1 MIVLSKECC
10 NHVRIKIS
18 IESDDD
24 DMMRMLYNANV
35 KKWRVLSFE
44 GLKTKDIV
52 YSIEVDGG
60 QLRMLW
66 ACKGVSKV
74 SYSIFKKKI
83 SAKRVYEVFRH
94 AKTSYF
100 VIQNRFEIWF
110 IILSTD
116 IYIYIVF
123 HRMISLSI
131 RSWFE
136 VCNALNKTWNQGI
149 YIRRMFEH
157 PSDNKITCW

>member
-116 IYIYIVF
+116 IYI
-123 HRMISLSI
+123 SLLSLG
-131 RSWFE
+131 WFE
-136 VCNALNKTWNQGI
+136 VWNALNKTWKQGI
-149 YIRRMFEH
+149 LIRRMFEH
-157 PSDNKITCW
+157 PSDNKIA

>member
-1 MIVLSKECC
+1 M
-10 NHVRIKIS
+10 IS

-60 QLRMLW
+60 QLGMLW

-83 SAKRVYEVFRH
+83 SAKRV
-94 AKTSYF
+94 
-100 VIQNRFEIWF
+100 FELF
-110 IILSTD
+110 
-116 IYIYIVF
+116 
-123 HRMISLSI
+123 
-131 RSWFE
+131 
-136 VCNALNKTWNQGI
+136 
-149 YIRRMFEH
+149 
-157 PSDNKITCW
+157 

>member
-1 MIVLSKECC
+1 M
-10 NHVRIKIS
+10 IS

-74 SYSIFKKKI
+74 SYSIFKKMI
-83 SAKRVYEVFRH
+83 SAKRVYELFRR
-94 AKTSYF
+94 AKPSYF
-100 VIQNRFEIWF
+100 VIQNRFKIEYV
-110 IILSTD
+110 ILSTD
-116 IYIYIVF
+116 ITKLQSSVNIE
-123 HRMISLSI
+123 ISLSS
-131 RSWFE
+131 RSYFE

-149 YIRRMFEH
+149 CIIRMF
-157 PSDNKITCW
+157 

>member
-1 MIVLSKECC
+1 M
-10 NHVRIKIS
+10 IS

-83 SAKRVYEVFRH
+83 SAKRVFELFRN
-94 AKTSYF
+94 AKPSYF
-100 VIQNRFEIWF
+100 VIQNRFKISY

-116 IYIYIVF
+116 IYIY
-123 HRMISLSI
+123 RYQ
-131 RSWFE
+131 
-136 VCNALNKTWNQGI
+136 ALADLKYAMFWIKPGNKE
-149 YIRRMFEH
+149 F
-157 PSDNKITCW
+157 

>member
-1 MIVLSKECC
+1 MIVLSKQCC
-10 NHVRIKIS
+10 NHVRIRIS

-66 ACKGVSKV
+66 ACKGVSNV
-74 SYSIFKKKI
+74 SYSIVKKKI
-83 SAKRVYEVFRH
+83 SAKGFL
-94 AKTSYF
+94 KYF
-100 VIQNRFEIWF
+100 VMQNHPVSSFKIGLKYNIQFCQPRYRNQALDDLKYA
-110 IILSTD
+110 ILWT
-116 IYIYIVF
+116 
-123 HRMISLSI
+123 
-131 RSWFE
+131 
-136 VCNALNKTWNQGI
+136 KPGI
-149 YIRRMFEH
+149 KEFL
-157 PSDNKITCW
+157 

>member
-1 MIVLSKECC
+1 MIVLSTQCC

-83 SAKRVYEVFRH
+83 SAKRVFELFRH
-94 AKTSYF
+94 AKPSYF

-116 IYIYIVF
+116 I
-123 HRMISLSI
+123 SLSNL
-131 RSWFE
+131 SWFE
-136 VCNALNKTWNQGI
+136 LSNALNKTWDQGI
-149 YIRRMFEH
+149 FICRIFEH
-157 PSDNKITCW
+157 PSDNKIACW